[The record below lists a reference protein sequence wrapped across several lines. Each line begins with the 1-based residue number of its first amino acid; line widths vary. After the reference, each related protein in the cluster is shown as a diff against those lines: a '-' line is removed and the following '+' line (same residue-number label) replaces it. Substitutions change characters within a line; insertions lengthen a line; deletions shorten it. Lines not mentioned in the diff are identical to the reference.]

1 MPEVLAVRLHHLS
14 LSCHVVCPAQ
24 VVFKSAAAIN
34 GSIYQR
40 LALLSPAALLGPIN
54 LLAHMFPDKAF
65 QQVLE
70 ARFMLSSASMALVRQ
85 ARSADEEKRAREAA
99 AGADAVAVVTGAD
112 VAAVKGG
119 ASRARG
125 SIAPGS
131 FLGLL
136 LSARDKAGYGLTDL
150 QMLMQANTF
159 TLAGVSG
166 VQGRVGAG
174 GFFGW
179 GGGGGGGGWAGCTT
193 SKLLQPQQP
202 C

>member
-1 MPEVLAVRLHHLS
+1 
-14 LSCHVVCPAQ
+14 
-24 VVFKSAAAIN
+24 
-34 GSIYQR
+34 
-40 LALLSPAALLGPIN
+40 
-54 LLAHMFPDKAF
+54 MFPDKAF

-70 ARFMLSSASMALVRQ
+70 ARLMLSSASMALVRQ
-85 ARSADEEKRAREAA
+85 ARSADEDKRAREAAA

-112 VAAVKGG
+112 VAVKGG

-159 TLAGVSG
+159 TLAGVSSG
-166 VQGRVGAG
+166 
-174 GFFGW
+174 
-179 GGGGGGGGWAGCTT
+179 
-193 SKLLQPQQP
+193 
-202 C
+202 